1 MITINI
7 TEIVEPVTVNISEGI
22 LEVQAGD
29 NVNVDNTDPL
39 RPVVSSD
46 ALVADVTEQA
56 VLDALGY
63 VPADDAAL
71 TAHISDDVIH
81 VTQSDK
87 DNWNGKA
94 DFFDTVDGGDANN

>member
-1 MITINI
+1 MAQINLAIT
-7 TEIVEPVTVNISEGI
+7 TTPKDAPVGRYGIFMNSAGQLKFVDSDGNISDFH
-22 LEVQAGD
+22 A
-29 NVNVDNTDPL
+29 
-39 RPVVSSD
+39 
-46 ALVADVTEQA
+46 ADVTAFAIET
-56 VLDALGY
+56 ALGY
-63 VPADDAAL
+63 VPADDAVL